1 MSIDKKE
8 MQEKIL
14 KYTEHKFPSSLMGY
28 DPGSVD
34 LFFDSFLID
43 YQYLISYSLELEK
56 LNNQL
61 KEENLALKNKIKDLE
76 NINDYLKN
84 RVTLKRNNE

>member
-1 MSIDKKE
+1 MSLDKKIME
-8 MQEKIL
+8 EKIR

-34 LFFDSFLID
+34 LLFDSFLID

-56 LNNQL
+56 LNNKL
-61 KEENLALKNKIKDLE
+61 KEENLELKDKIKDLN
-76 NINDYLKN
+76 NIIDYLKN